1 MKIQHVNAS
10 TIRKRLFLVVVI
22 LVSGILVVNAQTTY
36 PYNFAY
42 DGNPLV
48 RNHGAAD
55 PDVHVWDGTVWMYCS
70 QDHDGGYSNMDGY
83 HAFSSTDM
91 INWTDHGDVFNSSML
106 DESRWGS
113 TPDHW
118 MWAPGAARKQDE
130 NGVWTYYLYYPHNV
144 KFGGED
150 WVTGVATAQTP
161 AGPFTDQGPLR
172 GGKIAMDPMVFI
184 DDDGEAYIYANNL
197 KVAKLK
203 PNMIEL
209 AESPRSIKYD
219 INNEIT
225 DPLNEEFGEGSYM
238 HKRDGVYYYSYSN
251 FHGNDYQGFYAVGDN
266 PYGPFDW
273 EGPMAPNPAGAQD
286 HHSVIEFQ
294 GQWYYF
300 YHIAVSSYPKIK
312 DGQSRIACYDR
323 LYYNNDGSIQPV
335 VHTYGPTN
343 LLTMS
348 AANGTVFFDPQ
359 GRSYRP
365 STKVK
370 LTATGD
376 LGYAFSAWG
385 GDLSGSNNPTT
396 ITMDMDKNVTASFVS
411 VPIYELTT
419 NATNGS
425 IVLAPPGGVYS
436 AGTVV
441 TLTPVDDFG
450 FNFSSW
456 SGDLT
461 GSQSPATI
469 TMDSDKSVTANFTQV
484 PTYTIT
490 ANTTNGSIEL
500 DPAGGVYEAGTD
512 VTVKAFPDF
521 GYKFSGWSGDIS
533 GMVNPVTI
541 TMDSDKNIRAAFS
554 YVGGGAVVFATNC
567 GGSAYKS
574 DDGVNFSADTNFNGG
589 GTYKTGD
596 AISRTTDDVLY
607 QSERFGGTF
616 GYIIPLP
623 NGDYEVTLMFAEIF
637 HSSAG
642 SRVFNVEIEGDEILN
657 DFDIWSKAGKNT
669 AYNETISVSISDGTL
684 NISFSTIKDNAKISA
699 IKVVKLDDH
708 TGINQ
713 RQAPMQIQLCQNFP
727 NPFNP
732 ETTIPYQ
739 LTESSPV
746 KLVIHNFLGQHVI
759 TLVDEQQAAGYH
771 TAAWNGNDT
780 NGKPMASGIYFY
792 QLATNINS
800 ILTKKFILTK

>member
-1 MKIQHVNAS
+1 MKTQKIDAKMTHL
-10 TIRKRLFLVVVI
+10 RLI
-22 LVSGILVVNAQTTY
+22 LWLSILAFGVFTVNAQTTY
-36 PYNFAY
+36 PYNFSY

-55 PDVHVWDGTVWMYCS
+55 PDVHVWDDTIWMYCS
-70 QDHDGGYSNMDGY
+70 QDHKSNTSDSYAAMDGY
-83 HAFSSTDM
+83 HAFSSSDM
-91 INWTDHGDVFNSSML
+91 INWTDHGEILHSRDVN
-106 DESRWGS
+106 WGV
-113 TPDHW
+113 DGY
-118 MWAPGAARKQDE
+118 MWAPGAARKD
-130 NGVWTYYLYYPHNV
+130 GKYYLYYPHIDKSGAWRIGIATSNV
-144 KFGGED
+144 P
-150 WVTGVATAQTP
+150 Q
-161 AGPFTDQGPLR
+161 GPFTDIGAPMEGI
-172 GGKIAMDPMVFI
+172 GGIDPAIFI
-184 DDDGEAYIYANNL
+184 DDDGAAYIYNNSAI
-197 KVAKLK
+197 VAKLK
-203 PNMIEL
+203 PNMLEL
-209 AESPRSIKYD
+209 AESPRNIDYAPENIKEND
-219 INNEIT
+219 LL
-225 DPLNEEFGEGSYM
+225 DFKEGSYM
-238 HKRDGVYYYSYSN
+238 FKRNGIYYYSYTN
-251 FHGNDYQGFYAVGDN
+251 WKNDEYQGFYAMGDN
-266 PYGPFDW
+266 PYGPFEW
-273 EGPMAPNPAGAQD
+273 QGAMAPNPQGAQD

-300 YHIAVSSYPKIK
+300 YHIAVGSYPKIK

-343 LLTMS
+343 LLTMT
-348 AANGTVFFDPQ
+348 ALNGSVTFNPP

-365 STKVK
+365 GAKVK

-385 GDLSGSNNPTT
+385 GDLSGSENPTT
-396 ITMDMDKNVTASFVS
+396 ITMDTDKNVTASFVS

-419 NATNGS
+419 NAAHGS

-436 AGTVV
+436 SGTVV

-456 SGDLT
+456 SGDLS

-469 TMDSDKSVTANFTQV
+469 IMDSDKSVTANFVQV
-484 PTYTIT
+484 PTYTVT
-490 ANTTNGSIEL
+490 ANAVNGSIEL
-500 DPAGGVYEAGTD
+500 DPAGGVYETGTD
-512 VTVKAFPDF
+512 VMARALPDF
-521 GYKFSGWSGDIS
+521 GYKFSGWSGDLYGIE
-533 GMVNPVTI
+533 NPAKI
-541 TMDSDKNIRAAFS
+541 TMDSDKNIRAAFA
-554 YVGGGAVVFATNC
+554 YVGGGTVVFATNC

-637 HSSAG
+637 HGSAG
-642 SRVFNVEIEGDEILN
+642 SRVFNVEIEGDEILS

-684 NISFSTIKDNAKISA
+684 NISFSTIQDNAKISA
-699 IKVVKLDDH
+699 IKVVTPDDN

-713 RQAPMQIQLCQNFP
+713 R
-727 NPFNP
+727 
-732 ETTIPYQ
+732 
-739 LTESSPV
+739 
-746 KLVIHNFLGQHVI
+746 
-759 TLVDEQQAAGYH
+759 
-771 TAAWNGNDT
+771 
-780 NGKPMASGIYFY
+780 
-792 QLATNINS
+792 
-800 ILTKKFILTK
+800 